1 MIKYTVFACFHG
13 VSQLMIPKRSA
24 NNLYRKDWLLSLRV
38 MKILRKAA
46 FKHARKT
53 AYDMYIWGFF
63 VWKIHHWQM
72 RKLGDRC
79 FKKIV

>member
-13 VSQLMIPKRSA
+13 VSQLMTPKRPA
-24 NNLYRKDWLLSLRV
+24 NNPYRKDWLLSLSV

-53 AYDMYIWGFF
+53 AYEMYICDFSCGKSIIGRWENC
-63 VWKIHHWQM
+63 V
-72 RKLGDRC
+72 
-79 FKKIV
+79 